1 LTFEVN
7 PGTSTGH
14 IKPNLEWE
22 GEIIAVVSLSDP
34 DADWQKP
41 ISEYLRLGTI
51 PDDETETQH
60 LARWAKGYLI
70 HNDELYHHSISGIL
84 H

>member
-41 ISEYLRLGTI
+41 ISEYL
-51 PDDETETQH
+51 
-60 LARWAKGYLI
+60 
-70 HNDELYHHSISGIL
+70 
-84 H
+84 